1 MNYKIRT
8 INAADLDAALDRTRR
23 HGKDP
28 GEALDRA
35 GVLLTSS
42 RLEMIRADTLD
53 NLADMLEGSDLSEWR
68 GDMSIRSPQDA
79 KNAITARIRLLA
91 KATRVRSQR

>member
-1 MNYKIRT
+1 MMVRVKT
-8 INAADLDAALDRTRR
+8 IQSSDVSAALSRASR

-35 GVLLTSS
+35 GVLLTPA
-42 RLEMIRADTLD
+42 RIAYVEADTLD

-79 KNAITARIRLLA
+79 KHAITARIRLLA
-91 KATRVRSQR
+91 KATRVRSQQ